1 MDRGIVLDLERTLG
15 LNATTGVSAVVGP
28 CLPNDRERPMRISGV
43 RLKPDEDD
51 KRTVMTN
58 AKQSVAVSLSAV

>member
-15 LNATTGVSAVVGP
+15 LNATGVSAVGP
-28 CLPNDRERPMRISGV
+28 CLPNDRERPMRASGL
-43 RLKPDEDD
+43 RLKPDDDD

-58 AKQSVAVSLSAV
+58 DAKQSVAVSLSAV